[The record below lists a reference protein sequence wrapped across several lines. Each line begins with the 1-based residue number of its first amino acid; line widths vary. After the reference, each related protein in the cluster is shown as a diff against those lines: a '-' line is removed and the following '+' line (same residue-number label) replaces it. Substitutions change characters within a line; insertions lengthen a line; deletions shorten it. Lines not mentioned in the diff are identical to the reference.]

1 MLRLSVQDKVTL
13 SEVGDSPSAA
23 TLRLPAEALIRLVYG
38 RLDAHHTP
46 PAVAADGVD
55 LDTLRGVFPG
65 F

>member
-23 TLRLPAEALIRLVYG
+23 TLR
-38 RLDAHHTP
+38 
-46 PAVAADGVD
+46 
-55 LDTLRGVFPG
+55 RGVFPG